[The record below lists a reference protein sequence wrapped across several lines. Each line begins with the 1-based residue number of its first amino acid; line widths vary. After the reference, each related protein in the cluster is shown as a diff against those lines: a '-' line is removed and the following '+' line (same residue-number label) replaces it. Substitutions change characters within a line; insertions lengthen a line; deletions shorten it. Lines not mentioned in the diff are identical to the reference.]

1 MDTNKIA
8 VNILNKYAQKS
19 REISYYTGT
28 DSTKDAPK
36 QPYSGNST
44 EAAKPKQQNK
54 QQPKKRTFGE
64 AAKNFDSKNSGFS
77 DINAAVKARKAAS
90 GDKNSD
96 AYKKAQGAINAAYGI
111 GSNSGNSATPKEP
124 AATSVAT
131 GAGATGAGDTGV
143 GATGAG
149 ATGVGATGAG
159 ATGAAATNVP
169 SDYKPSAAAS
179 QLGGKFFG
187 GGNRTMGNSLSK
199 IPSSPY
205 SNAQQPAGP
214 GTAGMLDGGM
224 AQNNAANELAALKG
238 NAQQPAGPGT
248 AGMLD
253 GGMAQNNAAKELAPF
268 NVNRKANQDVNTSKP
283 GIDKDYKA
291 GAEFTRKAE
300 TALLNAPGKMG
311 NAIVNANNK
320 VQAWGDRTQPKLE
333 KGIANLGK
341 GIVNAG
347 QFLGG
352 ATAEAAIGTR
362 RLFGRGIGGILGG
375 VGKGF
380 TAASNLLKGKS
391 QPMGTGAGT
400 TPTAGAGTTPI
411 GTTTPPNSKAQSTFQ
426 KNRSV
431 AKETAL
437 KGVKNSKE
445 NQESNTPAEVVWDNN
460 NPGSL

>member
-36 QPYSGNST
+36 QPFGNST

-131 GAGATGAGDTGV
+131 G
-143 GATGAG
+143 
-149 ATGVGATGAG
+149 VGATGAG

-224 AQNNAANELAALKG
+224 AQNNAA
-238 NAQQPAGPGT
+238 
-248 AGMLD
+248 
-253 GGMAQNNAAKELAPF
+253 KELAPF

-291 GAEFTRKAE
+291 GAEFTQKAE
-300 TALLNAPGKMG
+300 TALLNAPRNMG
-311 NAIVNANNK
+311 NA
-320 VQAWGDRTQPKLE
+320 
-333 KGIANLGK
+333 
-341 GIVNAG
+341 IVNAG

-352 ATAEAAIGTR
+352 ATAEAAIGTG

-380 TAASNLLKGKS
+380 TFASNLLKGKS

>member
-36 QPYSGNST
+36 QPYYGNST

-124 AATSVAT
+124 AATSVATGVGAT

-224 AQNNAANELAALKG
+224 AQNNAA
-238 NAQQPAGPGT
+238 
-248 AGMLD
+248 
-253 GGMAQNNAAKELAPF
+253 KELAPF

-283 GIDKDYKA
+283 GIDKDYRA
-291 GAEFTRKAE
+291 GAEFTQKAE
-300 TALLNAPGKMG
+300 TALLNAPGKIG

-333 KGIANLGK
+333 KGIAKLEK

>member
-36 QPYSGNST
+36 QPYYGNST

-143 GATGAG
+143 GATGA
-149 ATGVGATGAG
+149 
-159 ATGAAATNVP
+159 AATNVP

-179 QLGGKFFG
+179 LLGGKFFG

-205 SNAQQPAGP
+205 S
-214 GTAGMLDGGM
+214 
-224 AQNNAANELAALKG
+224 

-283 GIDKDYKA
+283 GIDKDYRA
-291 GAEFTRKAE
+291 GAEFTQKAE
-300 TALLNAPGKMG
+300 TALLNAPGKIG

-333 KGIANLGK
+333 KGIAKLEK

>member
-36 QPYSGNST
+36 QPYYGNST

-131 GAGATGAGDTGV
+131 GAGATGA
-143 GATGAG
+143 
-149 ATGVGATGAG
+149 
-159 ATGAAATNVP
+159 AATNVP

-224 AQNNAANELAALKG
+224 AQNNAA
-238 NAQQPAGPGT
+238 
-248 AGMLD
+248 
-253 GGMAQNNAAKELAPF
+253 KELAPF

-291 GAEFTRKAE
+291 GAEFTQKAE
-300 TALLNAPGKMG
+300 TALLNAPRNMG
-311 NAIVNANNK
+311 NA
-320 VQAWGDRTQPKLE
+320 
-333 KGIANLGK
+333 
-341 GIVNAG
+341 IVNAG

-352 ATAEAAIGTR
+352 ATAEAAIGTG

-380 TAASNLLKGKS
+380 TFASNLLKGKS